1 MKKQIFLRQKQLKSQ
16 KSLDYNTKSNNISLI
31 DNEKNNHTENFIILE
46 EQNKKLEKTNND
58 LIFEIEKKNIYFN
71 KIYAL
76 LKYILNNYKNINI
89 SDIMNF
95 VKKQKLEILFDN
107 NEITNNNNI
116 LLYEILF
123 TTNKDIL
130 LNDLENY
137 KNKYNDVKKQLN
149 FITNTK
155 YINKENQN
163 DNNQIII
170 EYQKKINELYISNE
184 NLIK

>member
-1 MKKQIFLRQKQLKSQ
+1 M
-16 KSLDYNTKSNNISLI
+16 
-31 DNEKNNHTENFIILE
+31 
-46 EQNKKLEKTNND
+46 
-58 LIFEIEKKNIYFN
+58 YFN

-116 LLYEILF
+116 LLSEILF

-137 KNKYNDVKKQLN
+137 KNKYNDVRK
-149 FITNTK
+149 
-155 YINKENQN
+155 
-163 DNNQIII
+163 
-170 EYQKKINELYISNE
+170 
-184 NLIK
+184 